1 VQELLDMLTYRRPH
15 GSRAE
20 TKFIRRFL
28 RPLPGARQDAYGNV
42 IVRVGKSQVLWS
54 SHTDTVHREGG
65 RQLVSV
71 STTGIA
77 TAPHSNCLGAD
88 CTTGVWIMMEMIRA
102 KVPGLYIFHRAEE
115 VGGIGSDYIATK
127 TPELLKGIEYA
138 IAFDRY
144 GKTSII
150 THQLAS
156 RCASDAFAYSFA
168 HAASLP
174 LFPDPGGTFTDTA
187 NYTRL
192 VNECTNI
199 SVGYTKQH
207 TEHETQD
214 LAFARE
220 LRDAMVLFDESRL
233 VSQRDA
239 AAVDDRWVDIG
250 DNFYGAPFGS
260 NRMPYQH
267 DDEYLT
273 KPQSGRQALLQCL
286 RDYPEAVVDL
296 LEDYGLGVHDIF
308 QHSHEFTGR
317 HVS

>member
-1 VQELLDMLTYRRPH
+1 
-15 GSRAE
+15 
-20 TKFIRRFL
+20 
-28 RPLPGARQDAYGNV
+28 
-42 IVRVGKSQVLWS
+42 
-54 SHTDTVHREGG
+54 
-65 RQLVSV
+65 
-71 STTGIA
+71 
-77 TAPHSNCLGAD
+77 
-88 CTTGVWIMMEMIRA
+88 MMEMIRA

-115 VGGIGSDYIATK
+115 VGGTGSDYIATK
-127 TPELLKGIEYA
+127 TPELLKGVEYA
-138 IAFDRY
+138 IAFDRR
-144 GKTSII
+144 GTSSVI

-168 HAASLP
+168 HATSLP

-214 LAFARE
+214 LAFARDV
-220 LRDAMVLFDESRL
+220 RDAMVLFDESRL

-239 AAVDDRWVDIG
+239 SAVDDRWVDIG

-273 KPQSGRQALLQCL
+273 KPRSGRQALLQCL

-296 LEDYGLGVHDIF
+296 LEDYGLDVHDIY
-308 QHSHEFTGR
+308 QHSHEFTGH